1 MQTGKKVGTNF
12 AWRFAERVGAQGVNL
27 VVELV
32 LARKLDPDHY
42 GLIALVTVFITI
54 LSVFISSGMGTA
66 LIQKKDSDVLDFSTV
81 FWFNI
86 VMSFVLYGVL
96 FVSAPLV
103 AHFYNK
109 PIITDVLRVLGL
121 QLIVSGVKN
130 TQLAYVSRHLIFR
143 RFFFATLGGT
153 LGAAVIGIW
162 MAMHGYGV
170 WALVAQHLF
179 NTLIDTIILWITV
192 KWRPKLQFSFAR
204 LKILFSFG
212 WKMLLSSLIDK
223 IYNEIRQL
231 LIGKIYSDADLGFY
245 NRGRS
250 LPHLFVSNVNA
261 SIDSVL
267 LPTMSKEQDRAVRV
281 RAMTRRAI
289 KTSSY
294 IMAPLLMGLAFT
306 AEPFVS
312 LVLTDKWLPCVPF
325 LRVFCISF
333 MFQPIHTANLNAIKA
348 MGRSDLFLILEIIK
362 KVIGITALVIT
373 VNISVM
379 AMAYSLLFTSVTS
392 QIINSWPN
400 RKLLGYTYLNQLKDI
415 LPAILLALFMGVCVY
430 LVEFIGL
437 INWLTLLIQ
446 VPLGAAIYVGGS
458 KILRLDSFDYLLKL
472 IRGSLRHRRNKGN
485 KTKEETSK

>member
-1 MQTGKKVGTNF
+1 MQTGKKVGSNF

-42 GLIALVTVFITI
+42 GLIALVTVFITL

-66 LIQKKDSDVLDFSTV
+66 LVQKKDTDILDFSTV
-81 FWFNI
+81 FWFNV
-86 VMSFVLYGVL
+86 VMSFLLYGIL

-103 AHFYNK
+103 ARFYDI
-109 PIITDVLRVLGL
+109 PEITDVLRVLGL
-121 QLIVSGVKN
+121 QLIISGVKN

-153 LGAAVIGIW
+153 IGAAVIGIW

-192 KWRPKLQFSFAR
+192 KWRPKFQFSFQR
-204 LKILFSFG
+204 LKRLFSFG
-212 WKMLLSSLIDK
+212 WKILVSSLIDK
-223 IYNEIRQL
+223 IYGEIRQL
-231 LIGKIYSDADLGFY
+231 LIGKIYTDKDLAFY

-250 LPHLFVSNVNA
+250 LPHLFVNNINS

-267 LPTMSKEQDRAVRV
+267 LPTMSKEQDRASRV

-289 KTSSY
+289 KTSSF

-306 AEPFVS
+306 SETFVR
-312 LVLTDKWLPCVPF
+312 LVLTRKWLPCVPY
-325 LRVFCISF
+325 LQIFCISF
-333 MFQPIHTANLNAIKA
+333 MFHPIHTANLNAIKA

-362 KVIGITALVIT
+362 KAIGITVLIIT
-373 VNISVM
+373 VRISVM
-379 AMAYSLLFTSVTS
+379 ALAYSVLFTSVAS

-400 RKLLGYTYLNQLKDI
+400 RKLLGYHYLDQLKDI
-415 LPAILLALFMGVCVY
+415 LPSILLAVGMGIVVKGFE
-430 LVEFIGL
+430 LLNLPDI
-437 INWLTLLIQ
+437 LTLLIQ
-446 VPLGAAIYVGGS
+446 VIVGAAFYITS
-458 KILRLDSFDYLLKL
+458 AKLLELDSFTYVWNLLRKY
-472 IRGSLRHRRNKGN
+472 IPFGKRK
-485 KTKEETSK
+485 KAAQ